1 MSAIRLKNVFF
12 TYDGQK
18 TPALDGANFFLE
30 YGELVLLSGVSGS
43 GKSTLMN
50 VICGIIPNVLKG
62 ALEGEIYIDGK
73 SARGLSMNEVCRKVG
88 VVLQN
93 ADAQIIHDKV
103 EAEIA
108 FGCENLGMTA
118 ERIEESVN
126 TACERM
132 ELDKNGCTRT
142 LSGGQKQRLITAS
155 VMAMRQRI
163 LLLDEPLANLDVR
176 GARTLM
182 TNLQNLAK
190 SGYAV
195 LVIEHRLDAV
205 MQYADRVWHLQDAQ
219 LYCVKDKTAYLSS
232 RAEKLQDGVGR
243 ILGEGNAFSLE
254 DVKYEVKKKEILRGV
269 NLDIPMGGRTLL
281 TGDNGCGKT
290 TLMRI
295 IARLIRPS
303 SGKMCQYIE
312 PKLRRAGAKWFA
324 SVGVV
329 YQNPDYQLFMP
340 SVKKEILFGAKDKK
354 YALDLADRFG
364 IVSLFDRH
372 PHSLSEGQKRLVGVC
387 AVLATRPKVLLLDEP
402 TVGQDYAGLKRMTS
416 IINDLHS
423 ETGNT
428 VITVTHDSR
437 CAQALCD
444 KAVLISDGAV
454 KEIGGKDK
462 AAAMLKDISEI
473 TDANEFNRY

>member
-1 MSAIRLKNVFF
+1 MSAIKLKNVFF
-12 TYDGQK
+12 TYDGQDA
-18 TPALDGANFFLE
+18 PALNGVDFFLE
-30 YGELVLLSGVSGS
+30 YGELALLSGVSGS

-62 ALEGEIYIDGK
+62 NLKGEIYIDDK
-73 SARGLSMNEVCRKVG
+73 SARGLTMNDVCRKVG

-93 ADAQIIHDKV
+93 ADAQIIQDKV

-108 FGCENLGMTA
+108 FGCENLGMSP
-118 ERIEESVN
+118 ERIEESIN

-132 ELDKNGCTRT
+132 ELDKDDCTRT

-176 GARTLM
+176 GARALM

-205 MQYADRVWHLQDAQ
+205 MQYVDRVWHLQDAQ
-219 LYCVKDKTAYLSS
+219 LYCVKDKRAYLLS
-232 RAEKLQDGVGR
+232 RAEYLCDGVGR

-254 DVKYEVKKKEILRGV
+254 DVKYAVRKKEILRGV
-269 NLDIPMGGRTLL
+269 NLDIPMGGRMLL
-281 TGDNGCGKT
+281 TGENGCGKT
-290 TLMRI
+290 TLTRI
-295 IARLIRPS
+295 IARLIKPT
-303 SGKMCQYIE
+303 SGVMRQYID
-312 PKLRRAGAKWFA
+312 PKSRRAGAKWFS

-340 SVKKEILFGAKDKK
+340 SVKKEILFGAKDEK
-354 YALDLADRFG
+354 YAFDLAERFC
-364 IVSLFDRH
+364 ITHLFDRH

-387 AVLATRPKVLLLDEP
+387 TVLATRPKVLLLDEP
-402 TVGQDYAGLKRMTS
+402 TVGQDYAGLKRMVG
-416 IINDLHS
+416 IVNDLHA

-437 CAQALCD
+437 CADALCD
-444 KAVLISDGAV
+444 RAAVISGGVVTDY
-454 KEIGGKDK
+454 GGKEK
-462 AAAMLKDISEI
+462 AKLFLSSLFKGENNS
-473 TDANEFNRY
+473 FGK